1 MNDKSNDDINITIKI
16 GNTRDNNLIVVGQ
29 SYFFTMKRNTLIK
42 ELLNEFIKLFND
54 EQQDEIKKYTLFTK
68 KIIKLHDN
76 NTIEDCFS
84 NKEDSNL
91 DIYDKD
97 ETIFYVLII

>member
-1 MNDKSNDDINITIKI
+1 MNNKINITIKI
-16 GNTRDNNLIVVGQ
+16 GNTRDNNLIVVGK

>member
-16 GNTRDNNLIVVGQ
+16 GNTRDNNLIVVGK